1 MMFRMAPFRS
11 FSKWLVFPTLGA
23 TIFFSGCQTIST
35 GYSPIPQQHG
45 SLDEIHTTAVLS
57 PHVTLR
63 SYSAGGIREERDEW
77 NNLARTV
84 IADYIASLP
93 DNDFVLID
101 ELENDPEFE
110 DEITEIRD
118 LYRAIELNMQAF
130 GHLLPAARQ
139 MPSYSV
145 GSVDR
150 LLEAANADALLVV
163 YGVDDIFTSG
173 RQALVLVSLVASAY
187 LGGGGVIG
195 ADAGESHIS
204 AALIGRDGTI
214 LWHRMLNQG
223 QLSDLRTEE
232 GVAKTLRVLFESF
245 PKKPAVETS
254 ET

>member
-1 MMFRMAPFRS
+1 M
-11 FSKWLVFPTLGA
+11 
-23 TIFFSGCQTIST
+23 
-35 GYSPIPQQHG
+35 
-45 SLDEIHTTAVLS
+45 LDEIETTAVLS

-63 SYSAGGIREERDEW
+63 AYSAGGIREERDEW
-77 NNLARTV
+77 NHTARTV
-84 IADYIASLP
+84 IAEYIAGLP
-93 DNDFVLID
+93 GNEFVLID

-130 GHLLPAARQ
+130 GHMLPAARQ
-139 MPSYSV
+139 SSTYSV

-173 RQALVLVSLVASAY
+173 RQALVLVSMVASVY

-195 ADAGESHIS
+195 TDAGEAHIS

-223 QLSDLRTEE
+223 QISDLRTQD
-232 GVAKTLRVLFESF
+232 GVAKTLKALFQSF
-245 PKKPAVETS
+245 PIKPATEAS
-254 ET
+254 ES

>member
-1 MMFRMAPFRS
+1 M
-11 FSKWLVFPTLGA
+11 
-23 TIFFSGCQTIST
+23 
-35 GYSPIPQQHG
+35 
-45 SLDEIHTTAVLS
+45 LDEIHRTAVLS

-77 NNLARTV
+77 NNAARTV
-84 IADYIASLP
+84 IAEYIAGLSG
-93 DNDFVLID
+93 NEFVLID

-130 GHLLPAARQ
+130 GNMLPAARQ
-139 MPSYSV
+139 SSTYSV

-173 RQALVLVSLVASAY
+173 RQALVLVSMVASVY

-195 ADAGESHIS
+195 TDAGDAHIS

-223 QLSDLRTEE
+223 QISDLRTQE
-232 GVAKTLRVLFESF
+232 GVAKTLRTLFQSF
-245 PKKPAVETS
+245 PIKPAQEANET
-254 ET
+254 